1 MERRSVFHHASTG
14 FVVSTIGLILLHMLF
29 G

>member
-1 MERRSVFHHASTG
+1 MQRHPVFHHASAG
-14 FVVSTIGLILLHMLF
+14 FVASTLGLLLLHLIF

>member
-1 MERRSVFHHASTG
+1 MQRHPHFHHASTG
-14 FVVSTIGLILLHMLF
+14 FIISTLGLLLLHLIL

>member
-1 MERRSVFHHASTG
+1 MQRHPVFHHASTG
-14 FVVSTIGLILLHMLF
+14 FVVSTLGLLLLHLIF